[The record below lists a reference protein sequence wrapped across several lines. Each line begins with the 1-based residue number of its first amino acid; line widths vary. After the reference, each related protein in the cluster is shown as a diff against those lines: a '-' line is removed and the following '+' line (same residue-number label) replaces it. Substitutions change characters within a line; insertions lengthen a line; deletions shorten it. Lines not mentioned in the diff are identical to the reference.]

1 MSEHDPV
8 PAANAAPI
16 LKEVD
21 LSSPD
26 YVRFLFDRWKAE
38 TSTGGIVGSM
48 DETYRRDFERAA
60 GIYMAKLIK
69 KERKEVK

>member
-1 MSEHDPV
+1 MSEQVTV

-16 LKEVD
+16 VKEID

-26 YVRFLFDRWKAE
+26 YVRFLYDKWKTE
-38 TSTGGIVGSM
+38 TSASGVTGSM

-69 KERKEVK
+69 KERKEIK